1 MDEKRT
7 GVGEYTF
14 GLLDAV
20 FKYTDSLTAQAG
32 TDFKKDY
39 TDNKDQFFLFYNSN
53 KNIQDN
59 LPKWDYENVH
69 YIGLNWPNKLLNLL
83 LWLKLIRLDK
93 LLLSHLER
101 NDERKRGM
109 KSKDLMVRQEKQ
121 WDPSTPL
128 RFAQDDVIDVWF
140 SPNLNFTNLSKH
152 VKHIQ
157 TIHDLSFEFFPECF
171 TWKRRLWHWFLNP
184 KKQCKRA
191 DIILTPSENTKR
203 DVVER
208 FKIEDLR
215 LKILRPGLSIDR
227 GYKTEDIRQRY
238 GLPEKYILFL
248 GTLEPRKNVE
258 SIIKAYKMN
267 YELGIRN
274 YDLVIVGSSGWKNIE
289 LLKTIKETPGVKYI
303 GYVDDEDKMELYKNA
318 SLFVF
323 PSLYEGF
330 GLPVLEAMACGVP
343 VITSNRSS
351 LTEVGQDA
359 VYYVNPNNVSELASA
374 IDLILKNSELKTR
387 MTTGGL
393 EVAKDFDWQKSAQEF
408 LSVIKS

>member
-1 MDEKRT
+1 
-7 GVGEYTF
+7 
-14 GLLDAV
+14 
-20 FKYTDSLTAQAG
+20 
-32 TDFKKDY
+32 
-39 TDNKDQFFLFYNSN
+39 
-53 KNIQDN
+53 
-59 LPKWDYENVH
+59 
-69 YIGLNWPNKLLNLL
+69 
-83 LWLKLIRLDK
+83 
-93 LLLSHLER
+93 
-101 NDERKRGM
+101 
-109 KSKDLMVRQEKQ
+109 
-121 WDPSTPL
+121 
-128 RFAQDDVIDVWF
+128 
-140 SPNLNFTNLSKH
+140 
-152 VKHIQ
+152 
-157 TIHDLSFEFFPECF
+157 
-171 TWKRRLWHWFLNP
+171 
-184 KKQCKRA
+184 
-191 DIILTPSENTKR
+191 
-203 DVVER
+203 
-208 FKIEDLR
+208 
-215 LKILRPGLSIDR
+215 
-227 GYKTEDIRQRY
+227 
-238 GLPEKYILFL
+238 
-248 GTLEPRKNVE
+248 
-258 SIIKAYKMN
+258 MN